1 MIRSTSGRQRV
12 AVLNVIAFLAPVL
25 SSVVLLLILFNN
37 SDQGRLSLAAIIAAN
52 IVMILLLSWRKSAA
66 AHASAMKPA
75 SWYVI
80 VLLGCVLLIEALFP
94 VYFSAEHA
102 EVLNLSRSFLS
113 PYVDQRSE
121 CDVVF
126 DNGQSEPSPASAAAT
141 RGPDAVTRMDY
152 RRPAARFEYYG
163 CDPNTGM
170 RYVNAFRWNSRGY
183 YDVERDAHKQ
193 PGVFRIVFVGDSFVE
208 SRQVPLSRTF
218 HNILE
223 KMLNSS
229 TREHLG
235 KRFEVIPFG
244 NSGNGQLKN
253 RDTLAK
259 EALAFDPD
267 LVVMTL
273 YINDFCDD
281 DPRLSRE
288 MAQAAG
294 LPTPWFR
301 RLASHGYF
309 ALAFALRRFEHIR
322 VDVSPEL
329 LQWCDTPIPRVE
341 TAWNRTL
348 EAIKESHELCR
359 TRGIPFILLYIG
371 SELEVKHALDP
382 EGTRASLTAAVNPE
396 ICRSWDMTKSV
407 KRVGTY
413 CKQHDILFA
422 SLLDPLIAAQ
432 RDTGKHVFGD
442 HYSLFGH
449 EVVAESLLSL
459 TDSLLQQKQGP
470 RASDHVSSRDVV
482 PPAPANA
489 ETPR

>member
-1 MIRSTSGRQRV
+1 MTRSTSGRLRV
-12 AVLNVIAFLAPVL
+12 AFLNTFVFLAPVL
-25 SSVVLLLILFNN
+25 VSVVLLLMLFNN
-37 SDQGRLSLAAIIAAN
+37 SEQGRLSLAAIIGAN
-52 IVMILLLSWRKSAA
+52 TVFILVLSWGKRGAPL
-66 AHASAMKPA
+66 ASPMKLA
-75 SWYVI
+75 SWYVTV
-80 VLLGCVLLIEALFP
+80 VLACVLLIEALFP
-94 VYFSAEHA
+94 VCFPAEHA
-102 EVLNLSRSFLS
+102 EVLNLSRGFLS
-113 PYVDQRSE
+113 PYVDRRSE

-126 DNGQSEPSPASAAAT
+126 DNDQPDASPASAAAT
-141 RGPDAVTRMDY
+141 HDPGAVTPAGY
-152 RRPAARFEYYG
+152 RKPAARFEYYG
-163 CDPNTGM
+163 CDPNTGI
-170 RYVNAFRWNSRGY
+170 RYLNAFHWNSRGY
-183 YDVERDAHKQ
+183 YDVERDVRKQ

-208 SRQVPLSRTF
+208 SCQVPLARTF

-229 TREHLG
+229 VRERLG

-301 RLASHGYF
+301 RLASHGYL
-309 ALAFALRRFEHIR
+309 ALAFALRRLEHIQ

-329 LQWCDTPIPRVE
+329 LQWCDSPIPRVE

-348 EAIKESHELCR
+348 EAVKESHELCR
-359 TRGIPFILLYIG
+359 ARSIPFILLYIG

-382 EGTRASLTAAVNPE
+382 EGTRASLTAAVSPE
-396 ICRSWDMTKSV
+396 LCRSWDMAKSV
-407 KRVGTY
+407 RRVRAY
-413 CKQHDILFA
+413 CNQHDILFA
-422 SLLDPLIAAQ
+422 SLLDPLITAQ

-442 HYSLFGH
+442 HYSMFGH

-459 TDSLLQQKQGP
+459 VDSLLRQKEGP
-470 RASDHVSSRDVV
+470 RAFDHVSPRDDF
-482 PPAPANA
+482 PSAPASA
-489 ETPR
+489 STGQ

>member
-1 MIRSTSGRQRV
+1 M
-12 AVLNVIAFLAPVL
+12 
-25 SSVVLLLILFNN
+25 
-37 SDQGRLSLAAIIAAN
+37 
-52 IVMILLLSWRKSAA
+52 
-66 AHASAMKPA
+66 
-75 SWYVI
+75 
-80 VLLGCVLLIEALFP
+80 
-94 VYFSAEHA
+94 
-102 EVLNLSRSFLS
+102 
-113 PYVDQRSE
+113 
-121 CDVVF
+121 
-126 DNGQSEPSPASAAAT
+126 
-141 RGPDAVTRMDY
+141 
-152 RRPAARFEYYG
+152 
-163 CDPNTGM
+163 
-170 RYVNAFRWNSRGY
+170 
-183 YDVERDAHKQ
+183 ERDAHKQ

-208 SRQVPLSRTF
+208 SRQAPLARTF

-229 TREHLG
+229 VRKSLG

-259 EALAFDPD
+259 EALVFDPD
-267 LVVMTL
+267 LLVMTL

-329 LQWCDTPIPRVE
+329 LQWCDPPIPRVE
-341 TAWNRTL
+341 MAWNRTL
-348 EAIKESHELCR
+348 EAVKESHELCR

-382 EGTRASLTAAVNPE
+382 ESTRASLTASVSAE
-396 ICRSWDMTKSV
+396 LCRSWDMAKSV
-407 KRVGTY
+407 KRVGAY

-422 SLLDPLIAAQ
+422 SLLDPLISAQ

-442 HYSLFGH
+442 HYSMFGH
-449 EVVAESLLSL
+449 EVVANSLLSL
-459 TDSLLQQKQGP
+459 VDSLLHEKEVPSASGDVSP
-470 RASDHVSSRDVV
+470 RDGV
-482 PPAPANA
+482 PAAPTNA
-489 ETPR
+489 ETGQ